1 MASPRNFLIPAAVAL
16 VIVAAGSLTAWMVR
30 PHRAGADAVPVPA
43 DWSLLPVGARAAAI
57 EAADACRATPDL
69 PAAFALLG
77 RVYHGNAE
85 PALAIA
91 AYERALILGA
101 EDARTL
107 YLLALLYEDW
117 GRIDNAVEMFG
128 RTLQRDGGYAP
139 AWFHLA
145 RTQLDTGD
153 VPAAVAASRRAV
165 ELDPAD
171 ATFHAGLGRALRRAG
186 RLDEAITVLRQ
197 AIAIDPDHPA
207 ANQLLGLTLRA
218 RGDQA
223 EADVHLDLISRY
235 STEVVRDPWLQE
247 AQRHA
252 ASVEARLAWARSYL
266 DLGQLDTASKLL
278 RQLAASH
285 PDHAE
290 VFRRLGETCARSGLS
305 DLAAKAYTRALT
317 LEPFDLS
324 TRRALA
330 ESLLL
335 TGDLPGADR
344 EVTQVLAA
352 DPDDVDAAVIQAA
365 ILVRRGAVDD
375 AIDRLDRLMARRVN
389 HVAGHYWLGEALMT
403 RHRYEEA
410 VVVYE
415 RLVELRPDL
424 ESARQQ
430 LHTAARMLQDNKG
443 PAKP

>member
-16 VIVAAGSLTAWMVR
+16 VIFGALTTAWLLR
-30 PHRAGADAVPVPA
+30 NRTSDFTVPVPA
-43 DWSLLPVGARAAAI
+43 DWSLLPVGARTAATG
-57 EAADACRATPDL
+57 AAEACRATPDD

-77 RVYHGNAE
+77 RIYHGNAE
-85 PALAIA
+85 PVLAVA
-91 AYERALILGA
+91 AYERALTLGA
-101 EDARTL
+101 EDAPTP

-117 GRIDNAVEMFG
+117 GRVDDAVEMLG
-128 RTLQRDGGYAP
+128 LALQRDGSYAP

-145 RTQLDTGD
+145 RTKLDTGD
-153 VPAAVAASRRAV
+153 VPTAVAAGRRAV
-165 ELDPAD
+165 ELDPSNA
-171 ATFHAGLGRALRRAG
+171 AHHAGLGRALRRAG
-186 RLDEAITVLRQ
+186 RLDEAIKVLRQ
-197 AIAIDPDHPA
+197 AIALDPDHPGA
-207 ANQLLGLTLRA
+207 HQLLGLTLRA
-218 RGDQA
+218 RGLNA
-223 EADVHLDLISRY
+223 EADLHLDMISRY

-247 AQRHA
+247 ALGHA
-252 ASVEARLAWARSYL
+252 ASVETRLAWAQSYL
-266 DLGQLDTASKLL
+266 DVGQLDNALKLL
-278 RQLAASH
+278 RELAQTY

-290 VFRRLGETCARSGLS
+290 VFRRLGETYARGGQNK
-305 DLAAKAYTRALT
+305 LAVGAYARAVD
-317 LEPFDLS
+317 LEPFDVS

-335 TGDLPGADR
+335 TGDLGGAER

-352 DPDDVDAAVIQAA
+352 DTDDVDAGVIQAA
-365 ILVRRGAVDD
+365 ILLRRGAADD
-375 AIDRLDRLMARRVN
+375 AIDRLDRLMARRVD

-403 RHRYEEA
+403 RHRYQEA

-430 LHTAARMLQDNKG
+430 LQTASRMLQRTKG

>member
-1 MASPRNFLIPAAVAL
+1 MASPRNLLIPAAVAFVVL
-16 VIVAAGSLTAWMVR
+16 GSLTTAWLLGHR
-30 PHRAGADAVPVPA
+30 PPDFTVPVPA
-43 DWSLLPVGARAAAI
+43 DWSFLPEGARAAAT
-57 EAADACRATPDL
+57 EAAEACRATPDD

-77 RVYHGNAE
+77 RIYHGNAE

-101 EDARTL
+101 TDARTP

-117 GRIDNAVEMFG
+117 GRVDDAVTMLG
-128 RTLQRDGGYAP
+128 LSLQEDDTYGP

-153 VPAAVAASRRAV
+153 VPTAIAAARRAV
-165 ELDPAD
+165 KFDPSNA
-171 ATFHAGLGRALRRAG
+171 AHHACLGRALRRAG

-197 AIAIDPDHPA
+197 AIALDPDHPGA
-207 ANQLLGLTLRA
+207 HQLLGLALRA
-218 RGDQA
+218 RGDDA
-223 EADVHLDLISRY
+223 AADVQLDMISRY

-247 AQRHA
+247 ALRHG
-252 ASVEARLAWARSYL
+252 ASVDAQLAWARSYL
-266 DLGQLDTASKLL
+266 DVGQLANALKLL
-278 RQLAASH
+278 RQLAVSH

-290 VFRRLGETCARSGLS
+290 VFRRLGETCARGGRN
-305 DLAAKAYTRALT
+305 DLAVTAYTRAVT
-317 LEPFDLS
+317 LEPVDVS

-344 EVTQVLAA
+344 EVTVVLAA
-352 DPDDVDAAVIQAA
+352 DPHDVDAAVIQAA
-365 ILVRRGAVDD
+365 IVLRRGAVDD
-375 AIDRLDRLMARRVN
+375 AIERLDRLMARRVN

-410 VVVYE
+410 VDVYE
-415 RLVELRPDL
+415 RLVELRPNL
-424 ESARQQ
+424 ASARQNLQ
-430 LHTAARMLQDNKG
+430 TASRMLQRTKG
-443 PAKP
+443 TAEP